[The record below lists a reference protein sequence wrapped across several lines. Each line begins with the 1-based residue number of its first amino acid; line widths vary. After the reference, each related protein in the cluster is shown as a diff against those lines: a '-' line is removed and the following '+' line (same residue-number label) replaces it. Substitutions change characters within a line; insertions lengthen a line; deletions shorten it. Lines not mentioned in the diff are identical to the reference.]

1 MWPCE
6 EKKTTLY
13 THTRT
18 HTHAHTHTFS
28 QGLKLKW
35 PNFPRLDAEKK
46 RKWEQ
51 NWKSLLMK
59 EQIQKVKMVDIKSVI
74 EHFRAFFVHI
84 SQQLTKPR
92 QPHVLFI
99 TMEVGTH
106 SKKLKQ
112 ILELDLVSS
121 VQPPP
126 SSCCGRQRQTSQ
138 CLWNQSHS
146 THISSTEEFKDSQSI
161 SPGVSFRKKENEFT
175 WTESLESRPHCRK
188 AES

>member
-6 EKKTTLY
+6 EKKN
-13 THTRT
+13 HSI
-18 HTHAHTHTFS
+18 HTHAHTHTHTHTFS

-46 RKWEQ
+46 KKMRTELKITT
-51 NWKSLLMK
+51 MK

-74 EHFRAFFVHI
+74 QHFRAFFVHI
-84 SQQLTKPR
+84 SRQQIKPR

-112 ILELDLVSS
+112 ILELDLSS